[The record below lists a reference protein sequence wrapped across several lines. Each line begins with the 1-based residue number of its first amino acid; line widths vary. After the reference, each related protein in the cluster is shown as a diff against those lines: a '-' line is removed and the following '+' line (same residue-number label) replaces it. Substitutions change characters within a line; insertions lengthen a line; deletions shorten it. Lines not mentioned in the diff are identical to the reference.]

1 MSAKIFKGIPSLQ
14 EVECWGGRLPSEMKL
29 ISLKTYTLPDRTA
42 TAYLNTLEEQC
53 ITLDQYSSCV
63 LDPVDTRRSRVRF
76 LVADLQEGEGRRYGC
91 DAISFKSLGDT
102 TTWTWTV
109 DVRRNSELGGRG
121 GGVGRVEDVP
131 VCVVFW
137 PSML

>member
-1 MSAKIFKGIPSLQ
+1 MAVRQFKNIPSLL
-14 EVECWGGRLPSEMKL
+14 EVECSGGTLQPETSL
-29 ISLKTYTLPDRTA
+29 LSLKTYSLPDHTA
-42 TAYLNTLEEQC
+42 TGYLNTLKEEC
-53 ITLDQYSSCV
+53 LTLQEYSSCV

-109 DVRRNSELGGRG
+109 DVRRNSELGVGVGVGDGGG
-121 GGVGRVEDVP
+121 GGV
-131 VCVVFW
+131 CVGGIFLW
-137 PSML
+137 